1 MSDDAPPPIRH
12 FRTVDDRLLAGGQP
26 TVEDYRALAARGVT
40 TVIDVRAG
48 TTADPRRD
56 DPAFLAS
63 LGIGDVWLPL
73 TDGHAPSPELLQD
86 VFSAIERSPG
96 RVYLH
101 CAAGV
106 GRTTAIEMAYRSYTG
121 LGHGVGLQLAIGPP
135 SIEQIWFVW
144 SLHDGQAPQVP
155 CMVAALSRALDAPR
169 RAIGWLR
176 AFVGKTYS
184 GKRRPAR

>member
-12 FRTVDDRLLAGGQP
+12 FRRVDERLLAGGQP
-26 TVEDYRALAARGVT
+26 TAEDYRALASLGVT
-40 TVIDVRAG
+40 TVIDVRKG

-56 DPAFLAS
+56 DPAFLTS
-63 LGIGDVWLPL
+63 LGIDSVWLPL

-86 VFSAIERSPG
+86 VFSAIEGSPG

-106 GRTTAIEMAYRSYTG
+106 GRTTAIEMAYRSSTG
-121 LGHGVGLQLAIGPP
+121 QEHGVGRQLAIGPP

-144 SLHDGQAPQVP
+144 SLRDEQAPQVP

-169 RAIGWLR
+169 RAMGWLR
-176 AFVGKTYS
+176 AYVGNT
-184 GKRRPAR
+184 